1 MKKRVFLGAFIVFL
15 ILGLIY
21 MIIAN
26 TVFRKNE
33 EIINEYI
40 PEVEISDG
48 ELRKTLVKL
57 YFVDEEND
65 IKSEARLI
73 DSKELLRNPYI
84 ALIGMLLEG
93 PKDSKLKSAIPE
105 GTKIIDAKLNK
116 KCVTINLSK
125 EFVENAPEDVK
136 QKRNMICTIVNTITE
151 LNEVQIVKF
160 LIEGEK
166 IEGFE
171 ENAIKLTNEFVRTD
185 FE

>member
-1 MKKRVFLGAFIVFL
+1 MKKKALLGIFVL
-15 ILGLIY
+15 ILILVLIY
-21 MIIAN
+21 MILAN
-26 TVFRKNE
+26 TVFRKND
-33 EIINEYI
+33 EIINDYI

-57 YFVDEEND
+57 YFTDEKNE

-84 ALIGMLLEG
+84 ALVGMLLEG
-93 PKDSKLKSAIPE
+93 PKDSKLKSVIPE
-105 GTKIIDAKLNK
+105 GTKIIDAKLNR

-125 EFVENAPEDVK
+125 EFVEGAPDDVK

-151 LNEVQIVKF
+151 LNEVQSVKF

-166 IEGFE
+166 MEGFE
-171 ENAIKLTNEFVRTD
+171 ESAIKLTNEFVRTD